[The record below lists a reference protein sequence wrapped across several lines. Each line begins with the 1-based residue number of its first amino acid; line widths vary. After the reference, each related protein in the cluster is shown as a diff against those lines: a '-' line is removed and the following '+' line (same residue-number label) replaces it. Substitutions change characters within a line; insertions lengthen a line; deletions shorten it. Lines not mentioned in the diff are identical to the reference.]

1 LLRTH
6 LTDPH
11 SNGFRDDSVVHL
23 FHQTGRRDVDTVGLR
38 FAAALMHSVA
48 GARLRVEL
56 QSGNSTTVSFEPDAD
71 FSPCDWRSI
80 VAAACITDVDERGE
94 YPSQVT
100 GLQFERGLDLCGHTV
115 RNTHEGKLE
124 FWFASTLDPDHLR
137 DIFTAYEAPIHPATL
152 DASIFGDTKL
162 CVTLGRLREVAPC
175 SRQHLH
181 AMATDLVH
189 QAAVTELIG
198 DGIWSVSRGRA

>member
-1 LLRTH
+1 MLRTR
-6 LTDPH
+6 LTDLYL
-11 SNGFRDDSVVHL
+11 NGFRDDSAVYL
-23 FHQTGRRDVDTVGLR
+23 FHQTGRRDVDAVALR

-56 QSGNSTTVSFEPDAD
+56 QSGSSTTVSFDPDAD
-71 FSPCDWRSI
+71 LSPCDWRSI
-80 VAAACITDVDERGE
+80 VAAACITHVDELGE
-94 YPSQVT
+94 YSSQVA
-100 GLQFERGLDLCGHTV
+100 GLRFERGLDLCGHTV
-115 RNTHEGKLE
+115 RHTHEGKLE

-137 DIFTAYEAPIHPATL
+137 NIFTAYEAPIHPATL
-152 DASIFGDTKL
+152 NASIVGDTKL

-189 QAAVTELIG
+189 QAAVTELTG